1 MHPLV
6 ARILLAALLVAA
18 APASAQPAQSP
29 AAPAPPASAV
39 PPAAPVPAFASA
51 NVTAEGARALAANC
65 AICHGP
71 QGRAAPGST
80 VPSLAG
86 RSAQGIVV
94 LMAAYR
100 DGKIPGTIMHQL
112 AKAYSDAEIAAI
124 ADYFAAQQAARASGD
139 R

>member
-1 MHPLV
+1 MHPID
-6 ARILLAALLVAA
+6 ARILLAALLVASPA
-18 APASAQPAQSP
+18 AFAQSAQSP
-29 AAPAPPASAV
+29 ATSV

-51 NVTAEGARALAANC
+51 NVSAEGARALAANC

-80 VPSLAG
+80 VPALAG
-86 RSAQGIVV
+86 RNAQGIVV

-100 DGKIPGTIMHQL
+100 DGKIPGTIMHQI

-124 ADYFAAQQAARASGD
+124 ADYFAAQQATR
-139 R
+139 